1 MVGLYPHIPHGEG
14 LEALTRAFD
23 NAESKLPVDELISL
37 ARLVLENN
45 YLEFDE
51 KIFRQKLGTAIGT
64 KFAPG
69 FANIFMAYL
78 EEKFLSTCK
87 LRPWVWWRF
96 LDDAF
101 VIWLHLEEELNFFLS
116 RLNSF
121 HETIKFTWEIG
132 YRQIS
137 CLDVRVLLEDGLLHT
152 DVYSKPTDTHQY
164 LNYKSCHPPHV
175 KRGIPYGQALRF
187 KRICDLDEVFER
199 RLDDLR
205 GFLVNRGYE
214 KDFVENQFSRAREVD
229 RCNLFDR
236 GEKKDQ
242 SNGVNLVID
251 YHPALRCLYI
261 IFKELQSLVNLSA
274 VLSKIIPKEPM
285 ICYRRPKNL
294 KDHLV
299 RAKLHRM
306 DEVVVGMFKCEGKRC
321 KVCDSVV
328 VGNTFRSTVSGRI
341 FYINHRFNCDSSGV
355 VYLITC
361 KKCEKQYVGNTVTP
375 FRKRFNNHKSSLN
388 RFGKGQKEI
397 CGKHLYSHFYT
408 KEHLGIKDLSVMIID
423 VTNVY
428 NPTERE
434 SFWMEKLC
442 TYIPTGLNVREEI

>member
-1 MVGLYPHIPHGEG
+1 M
-14 LEALTRAFD
+14 
-23 NAESKLPVDELISL
+23 
-37 ARLVLENN
+37 
-45 YLEFDE
+45 
-51 KIFRQKLGTAIGT
+51 
-64 KFAPG
+64 
-69 FANIFMAYL
+69 
-78 EEKFLSTCK
+78 
-87 LRPWVWWRF
+87 
-96 LDDAF
+96 
-101 VIWLHLEEELNFFLS
+101 
-116 RLNSF
+116 
-121 HETIKFTWEIG
+121 
-132 YRQIS
+132 
-137 CLDVRVLLEDGLLHT
+137 
-152 DVYSKPTDTHQY
+152 
-164 LNYKSCHPPHV
+164 
-175 KRGIPYGQALRF
+175 RF
-187 KRICDLDEVFER
+187 KRICDLDEVFQR

-214 KDFVENQFSRAREVD
+214 KDFVENQFSRAKEVD

-236 GEKKDQ
+236 REKKDQ
-242 SNGVNLVID
+242 SKGVNLVID
-251 YHPALRCLYI
+251 YHPALRCLYGV
-261 IFKELQSLVNLSA
+261 FKELQSLVNFSA

-328 VGNTFRSTVSGRI
+328 VGNTFKSSASGRI
-341 FYINHRFNCDSSGV
+341 FYINHRFNCNSSGV

-361 KKCEKQYVGNTVTP
+361 KNCEKQYVGNTVTP

-408 KEHLGIKDLSVMIID
+408 EGHLGIKDLSVMIID
-423 VTNVY
+423 VTNVN

-434 SFWMEKLC
+434 SFWIEKLC